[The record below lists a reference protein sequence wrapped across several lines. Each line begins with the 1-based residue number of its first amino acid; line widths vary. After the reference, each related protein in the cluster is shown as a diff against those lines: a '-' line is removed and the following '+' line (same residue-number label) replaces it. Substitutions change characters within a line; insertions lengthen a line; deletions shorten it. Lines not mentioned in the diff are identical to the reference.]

1 MNNLN
6 RLYWLKK
13 EIAQIENQIKELT
26 VLSANSMNGMPKGG
40 EVSSSVERFYEKL
53 EKLKIKLQAK
63 MEEYIAEKEQ
73 IEEYIEFI
81 TDAEIRVIARA
92 RYIENK
98 TFEQIGKELHMDRTT
113 AYKKLKRYTK
123 GDKV

>member
-26 VLSANSMNGMPKGG
+26 VLSANSMDSMPKGG
-40 EVSSSVERFYEKL
+40 EVSSSVERFYDKL
-53 EKLKIKLQAK
+53 ERLKTKLQNK
-63 MEEYIAEKEQ
+63 MEEYINEKES
-73 IEEYIEFI
+73 IEEYIETI
-81 TDAEIRVIARA
+81 EDAEIRVIARA
-92 RYIENK
+92 RYVENK

-113 AYKKLKRYTK
+113 AYKKLKRHTTY
-123 GDKV
+123 